1 MRILAIRGQNLAS
14 LAGEFA
20 IDFSAE
26 PLASSGIFAI
36 TGPTGAGKSTLLD
49 AVCLALFNEIPRL
62 KAAPASGRVGE
73 SEDNGLSLRDPRAI
87 LRHGAGEGH
96 AEVDFAMPG
105 GATYRARWSVKRA
118 RGRADGRLQN
128 YDHAFERLDTGERM
142 GGTRTETLAA
152 IRAVIGLTP
161 EQFGRAVLLAQGDF
175 EAFIRADTN
184 ERALLLE
191 RLTGSDIYATLGQH
205 AFEKARG
212 LEEGLEAIRRA
223 ITAQNGLD
231 DAGRAQA
238 EAEIATARAAGTESG
253 QKLAA
258 LQEARRW
265 EAHVQTLTQ
274 QVEAAGGAL
283 ANSEADN
290 AAAAPRRLGLER
302 DRLALTHAPAW
313 EALAEADGRLTRATQ
328 DEKGAAEAL
337 AEAKSAEHDAQI
349 KQEQARAGVMAVE
362 AEAASLAPSLTEA
375 RALDVRL
382 DEAARRLEHAR
393 TEAAQAHALLDEARQ
408 TEAAARHAHDTAHT
422 AHAAAKDWLSAH
434 VALSAL
440 ALREDELAAHLAG
453 YAAVQVTLVTN
464 TARQKDAEQAL
475 VAALDHLQETENAH
489 ANAQTEYAAAQE
501 KLVAAQAALPED
513 SRLAQLGERRDA
525 LTRLE
530 GLIAILNQAAA
541 VRASAEAALTRA
553 GDKRAEG
560 LAERTTLLATEEK
573 LAVAVP
579 LLAAKAAEARREC
592 ELLRAAATDAAEALR
607 AELQP
612 DQPCPVCGGIDH
624 QLDRFA
630 GKLGEHLQTREAAAM
645 AVADEHAAREREL
658 ISIAAQLK
666 ANADGAEQLALE
678 SNEHAS
684 LLDRTIHRYDQALDN
699 VTQAAQALSLPIDL
713 SLLPDALAAHRHEV
727 DAAHSGLTALRAAE
741 QTARQAEALA
751 RQILEKARDAHGS
764 ARESAST
771 CTAAVEKLS
780 HVLTLQ
786 TAEAERHAAALDRWL
801 APVAEWRHLPDPTV
815 WLAEQAAAWRAQED
829 ILAKHSAELP
839 RLRDAATRA
848 AAALEQRVARSRD
861 LAASLAAA
869 TTAQAKQA
877 ESRAALLGGASV
889 TDTEQRLAS
898 AEQQA
903 EGGHRQALAK
913 REETTNM
920 RVAAQAR
927 HGSCAQAVARAQAD
941 RTERDVAFN
950 AALAASMLARADV
963 ARVAAAGA
971 AALDAEQAA
980 LAALQNAVSTAE
992 AILAE
997 RKADLSRAE
1006 AERPDLTGPDLAAA
1020 LTEAEAERDAAAQRR
1035 TDAEVI
1041 VRQDDA
1047 VREQTALLRANLE
1060 RDSAK
1065 ADVWL
1070 RLSNLIGDA
1079 KGARFRSFAQG
1090 LTLDRLLEHAN
1101 ARLSELRPRYAL
1113 QRAPGA
1119 DMLIQVLDNDMGG
1132 QIRGLHNLSGG
1143 ERFLVSLALALGLAE
1158 MSTAGG
1164 VKIETL
1170 FIDEGFGAL
1179 DPASLGQAIALL
1191 EHLHATGR
1199 RVGVI
1204 SHVEELKERIPVKIE
1219 VSPTGRG
1226 TSRIA
1231 VVEG

>member
-14 LAGEFA
+14 LAGTFA
-20 IDFSAE
+20 IDFTTE

-128 YDHAFERLDTGERM
+128 HDHAFERLDTGERM

-175 EAFIRADTN
+175 EAFIRADSN

-191 RLTGSDIYATLGQH
+191 RLTGSDIYATLGRR
-205 AFEKARG
+205 AFEKARR
-212 LEEGLEAIRRA
+212 LEEGLDTLRRA
-223 ITAQNGLD
+223 IAAQNGLD
-231 DAGRAQA
+231 DAGRAEA
-238 EAEIATARAAGTESG
+238 EAEIAAARAAETEAG
-253 QKLAA
+253 QKLSA

-265 EAHVQTLTQ
+265 EERVQALVQ
-274 QVEAAGGAL
+274 QVETARVAL
-283 ANSEADN
+283 AKSEADHV
-290 AAAAPRRLGLER
+290 AAAPRRLGLER
-302 DRLALTHAPAW
+302 DRLALTHVPAW
-313 EALAEADGRLTRATQ
+313 EALAEADARLTQATQ
-328 DEKGAAEAL
+328 DEEDAAEAL
-337 AEAKSAEHDAQI
+337 IKARNAESEAQTA
-349 KQEQARAGVMAVE
+349 QEQARAAVTAAE
-362 AEAASLAPSLTEA
+362 AEASSLAPALAEA

-382 DEAARRLEHAR
+382 EEAALRLGHAR
-393 TEAAQAHALLDEARQ
+393 TEAEQAQGLLDDARLA
-408 TEAAARHAHDTAHT
+408 EAAARSGHDAAQA
-422 AHAAAKDWLSAH
+422 AHAAAQAWLSSRAP
-434 VALSAL
+434 LSAL
-440 ALREDELAAHLAG
+440 ALREEELAAHLAD
-453 YAAVQVTLVTN
+453 YAAIHVSQVAD
-464 TARQKDAEQAL
+464 TARQEEAEHAL
-475 VAALDHLQETENAH
+475 TAALDRLRETEKGLAD
-489 ANAQTEYAAAQE
+489 AQAALATTQE
-501 KLVAAQAALPED
+501 HLAAAQAALPDER
-513 SRLAQLGERRDA
+513 RLAELGETRDA

-530 GLIAILNQAAA
+530 GLSAILAQAQTVCAG
-541 VRASAEAALTRA
+541 AEAALARTHDEQ
-553 GDKRAEG
+553 DKAQ
-560 LAERTTLLATEEK
+560 AERATLSAKEAELADA
-573 LAVAVP
+573 LP
-579 LLAAKAAEARREC
+579 LLEAKANEARREY

-607 AELQP
+607 AELRP
-612 DQPCPVCGGIDH
+612 DQPCPVCGGVDH

-630 GKLGEHLQTREAAAM
+630 GKLGEHLQAREAA
-645 AVADEHAAREREL
+645 VTVLADEYAARQREL
-658 ISIAAQLK
+658 IGVTAQLK
-666 ANADGAEQLALE
+666 ANADGAERLARDSAE
-678 SNEHAS
+678 QVR
-684 LLDRTIHRYDQALDN
+684 LLDSATRQRDRALDD
-699 VTQAAQALSLPIDL
+699 VTTAAQDLNLPFDPDV
-713 SLLPDALAAHRHEV
+713 LPDALAARRQEV
-727 DAAHSGLTALRAAE
+727 DAALTELTAVRAAE
-741 QTARQAEALA
+741 QAAREAEALA
-751 RQILEKARDAHGS
+751 RQALEKARENHGA
-764 ARESAST
+764 AREAVGT

-780 HVLTLQ
+780 HALVSQ
-786 TAEAERHAAALDRWL
+786 TAEAERHAGVLDRWL
-801 APVAEWRHLPDPTV
+801 APVVEWRTLSDPAI
-815 WLAEQAAAWRAQED
+815 WLAEQAAAWRAQEGN
-829 ILAKHSAELP
+829 LAKLSAELP
-839 RLRDAATRA
+839 TLRDALTRA
-848 AAALEQRVARSRD
+848 AATLEQCRTRSGD
-861 LAASLAAA
+861 LVGALQAASTAQGELAA
-869 TTAQAKQA
+869 
-877 ESRAALLGGASV
+877 SRAALLDGASV
-889 TDTEQRLAS
+889 ADTEQRLAD
-898 AEQQA
+898 ARQQA
-903 EGGHRQALAK
+903 EERHRHALAM
-913 REETTNM
+913 REEATNL
-920 RVAAQAR
+920 RVAGEAR
-927 HGSCAQAVARAQAD
+927 LESCAKVRTAVQTDRAG
-941 RTERDVAFN
+941 RDGAFT
-950 AALAASMLARADV
+950 AALAASTLSRDDI

-980 LAALQNAVSTAE
+980 LAALENAVAM
-992 AILAE
+992 AKAVLAE
-997 RKADLSRAE
+997 RAADLTAAE
-1006 AERPDLTGPDLAAA
+1006 AARPDLTGPDLATA
-1020 LTEAEAERDAAAQRR
+1020 LAEAEAARDAATQRR

-1041 VRQDDA
+1041 VKQDDA
-1047 VREQTALLRANLE
+1047 VREQTARLRADLE
-1060 RDSAK
+1060 RESAK

-1070 RLSNLIGDA
+1070 RLSSLIGDA
-1079 KGARFRSFAQG
+1079 KGAKFRSFAQG

-1101 ARLSELRPRYAL
+1101 ARLSELKPRYAL
-1113 QRAPGA
+1113 ERAPGA

-1164 VKIETL
+1164 VKIESL